1 MSQSPLFEP
10 PLSRTWPA
18 NAFQQTE
25 RAPAH
30 DEVPQDVHVD
40 FPKPA
45 AVSPRFN
52 VESIGAMI
60 GGLMQQSRPLLFGLD
75 ALCRLLAATIQGHF
89 SATGSFSWRAATDE
103 IAWSEGA
110 YRIFEIDPAVPV
122 TLEGIGARVHPEDIP
137 IVRDMV
143 ERARNTSGD
152 FECHLRLQMHDQSV
166 KYLYMVAHGTRDGDG
181 RLEYIGAIQDLTQRR
196 VLEEALSKARSE
208 LVHLSRVTTLGALTA
223 SIAHEVSQP
232 ISGIVT
238 NANACLRMLAADPPN
253 IEGARETAL
262 RTIRDGNRISDLIT
276 RLRALFSKK
285 SVATE
290 SVDLNEA
297 AREMIALSSGLI
309 QRSRVVLRAELAD
322 DLPPIKGDRVQ
333 LQQVILNLLLNASD
347 AMNGVDDRPRK
358 MVIRTA
364 REEDDCVCLSV
375 QDTGVGFEPQD
386 VEQIFEP
393 FYTTKSDGMGIG
405 LFVSRSIIE
414 NHHGRLWAAPNNGN
428 GATFFFYIPVDP
440 QATPSTAI
448 MKNFGKILRG
458 TWSAS

>member
-1 MSQSPLFEP
+1 
-10 PLSRTWPA
+10 
-18 NAFQQTE
+18 
-25 RAPAH
+25 
-30 DEVPQDVHVD
+30 
-40 FPKPA
+40 
-45 AVSPRFN
+45 
-52 VESIGAMI
+52 
-60 GGLMQQSRPLLFGLD
+60 
-75 ALCRLLAATIQGHF
+75 
-89 SATGSFSWRAATDE
+89 
-103 IAWSEGA
+103 
-110 YRIFEIDPAVPV
+110 
-122 TLEGIGARVHPEDIP
+122 
-137 IVRDMV
+137 
-143 ERARNTSGD
+143 
-152 FECHLRLQMHDQSV
+152 
-166 KYLYMVAHGTRDGDG
+166 
-181 RLEYIGAIQDLTQRR
+181 
-196 VLEEALSKARSE
+196 
-208 LVHLSRVTTLGALTA
+208 
-223 SIAHEVSQP
+223 
-232 ISGIVT
+232 
-238 NANACLRMLAADPPN
+238 
-253 IEGARETAL
+253 
-262 RTIRDGNRISDLIT
+262 
-276 RLRALFSKK
+276 LRALFSKK

-347 AMNGVDDRPRK
+347 AMNGIDDRPRK

-448 MKNFGKILRG
+448 MKNFGKILPG
-458 TWSAS
+458 MWSAS